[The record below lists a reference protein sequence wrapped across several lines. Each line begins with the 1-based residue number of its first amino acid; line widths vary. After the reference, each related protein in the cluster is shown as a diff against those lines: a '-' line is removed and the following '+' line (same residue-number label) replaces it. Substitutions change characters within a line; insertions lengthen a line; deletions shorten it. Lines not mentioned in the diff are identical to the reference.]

1 MANEIP
7 PGIKAYGKDFSID
20 QLKTN
25 CEQEE
30 GRGKKLMSL
39 VLGNNGEVDV
49 TFARFEDVKFLSP
62 ESKNLGNLI
71 IEEYKPDPAETQIAI
86 HKANQEPHVCTG
98 KAWIQNQKKDVI
110 VFRKKKT

>member
-7 PGIKAYGKDFSID
+7 PGIKAYGKGFSLD
-20 QLKTN
+20 ELRTN

-39 VLGNNGEVDV
+39 VRGNNGEVDV
-49 TFARFEDVKFLSP
+49 TFAKYEDVKFLSP

-71 IEEYKPDPAETQIAI
+71 IEEYKPDPAETQKAI
-86 HKANQEPHVCTG
+86 HKANEEPFVCEG
-98 KAWIQNQKKDVI
+98 KAWIQNGKKDVI
-110 VFRKKKT
+110 VFRKKKP